1 MITPDFSKYD
11 LALVENDTIIHSET
25 GKGLRPLVNCL
36 NKFRLGKYILFDK
49 LFGLAAAK
57 MIVHRGIITKLVT
70 GTISESALEFLRKNG
85 IEVEA
90 ELVVPNILT
99 EDRKEVCMM
108 EKKAISL
115 SEEEFMIE
123 TEKIFGYELV

>member
-1 MITPDFSKYD
+1 MLKPDFTKYD
-11 LALVENDTIIHSET
+11 LALIENDTIIHSET
-25 GKGLRPLVNCL
+25 GKGLRPLINCL
-36 NKFRLGKYILFDK
+36 NKFRTGKYILFDK

-70 GTISESALEFLRKNG
+70 GTISESAIEFLKENG

-99 EDRKEVCMM
+99 EDRKDVCMM
-108 EKKAISL
+108 EKKALAL
-115 SEEEFMIE
+115 SEEEFIIE
-123 TEKIFGYELV
+123 CENIFGFEIV

>member
-1 MITPDFSKYD
+1 MLKPDFTKYD
-11 LALVENDTIIHSET
+11 LALVQNDTIVHSET
-25 GKGLRPLVNCL
+25 GKGLRPLINCL
-36 NKFRLGKYILFDK
+36 NKFRTGKYILFDK

-70 GTISESALEFLRKNG
+70 GTISESALEFLRENK

-90 ELVVPNILT
+90 DLVVPNILT

-108 EKKAISL
+108 EKKALSL
-115 SEEEFMIE
+115 SEKEFLIE
-123 TEKIFGYELV
+123 AEKIFGYEIS